1 MSARFSNRRLHPDA
15 PGGEA
20 GAKGNA
26 EMVRTCSKLHILFY
40 LFFCIVY
47 QDSVCVWR
55 SFLRRRT
62 EALRCRSHVLWE
74 AETELRGTGTPT
86 LSAFSWCGSADCRK
100 DDRERLAWCAVAA
113 VFDHVCC
120 RMMFVSWKLRCR
132 RSVHSGRWPSIENWT
147 QIAGEHEDTLYGLGG
162 VVALCCISCCKVY
175 ALAHVDIHSKRPAQ
189 TCPDLSHPVFTRHH

>member
-113 VFDHVCC
+113 MFDHVCC

-162 VVALCCISCCKVY
+162 VVALCCISCAVF
-175 ALAHVDIHSKRPAQ
+175 HVVRYMRS
-189 TCPDLSHPVFTRHH
+189 LM